1 MLNNVEIEADL
12 LIEANAMK
20 TALRHKR
27 AQVAADSDGG
37 RRRLPAL
44 ANREP
49 EIRPPIALRVDR
61 LGKRYGATEA
71 VAELSF
77 DIFEGEVFGLLG
89 PNGAGKTTTI
99 SMLATQRQPSAGDA
113 TLFGHSICKE
123 PKAIRQMIGV
133 APQEVALYP
142 MLSAAEN
149 LRFFGRVHEVR
160 RSELAGRIDHL
171 LRLVGLEAHRNDFV
185 GTFSGGMQKRL
196 NLAVALVHEPRLILL
211 DEPTAGVDPQSRE
224 HIFEII
230 RGLRDAGRAILY
242 STHYMEEAEK
252 LCDRLGIMDQGNI
265 VAIGTLNNLMASA
278 NCAET
283 IEITGL
289 GPETDLTG
297 IRSRAGVLSVERSS
311 GLLRLHV
318 RNAARLL
325 EPLQQIISRSRKPV
339 HLKIL
344 PPSLEQLF
352 LQLTGKELRD

>member
-1 MLNNVEIEADL
+1 MLNNVEIGAEFLVEADA
-12 LIEANAMK
+12 IK
-20 TALRHKR
+20 TALRHER
-27 AQVAADSDGG
+27 THVRPSEGG
-37 RRRLPAL
+37 RRRFPGL
-44 ANREP
+44 AHREP

-61 LGKRYGATEA
+61 LGKRYGATQA
-71 VAELSF
+71 VVELSF

-99 SMLATQRQPSAGDA
+99 SMLATQRPPSAGDA

-123 PKAIRQMIGV
+123 PKAIRQMIGI

-142 MLSAAEN
+142 MLTAAEN
-149 LRFFGRVHEVR
+149 LRFFGRLHGVR
-160 RSELAGRIDHL
+160 RGELAGRIDRL
-171 LRLVGLEAHRNDFV
+171 LTLVGLEAHRNDFV

-230 RGLRDAGRAILY
+230 RGLRDSGRAILY

-252 LCDRLGIMDQGNI
+252 LCDRLAIMDQGNI
-265 VAIGTLNNLMASA
+265 ITIGTLNNLMAAA

-283 IEITGL
+283 IEIGGL
-289 GPETDLTG
+289 GPEADLTG
-297 IRSRAGVLSVERSS
+297 IRSTPEVLRVERSN

-318 RNAARLL
+318 KNAARLL
-325 EPLQQIISRSRKPV
+325 GPLQQIIGRSGKPV
-339 HLKIL
+339 HLKIS